1 MTNRAEMKPFHLNE
15 MAKPYLEYDMIIK
28 YTSIPRYVDYRARLL
43 YAFLSLGSPMLDKH
57 NEVVALATSLV
68 QIGLDIHD
76 GIDDKP
82 IHGEDANDER
92 KRQLRILAGDYY
104 SARFYQLLAKVGQI
118 QLINKISDA
127 ISEVNRLKLDLYVHA
142 KNVNVPL
149 NEQIDANVKI
159 RKSLFLIF
167 TDLLQ
172 DSFQTL
178 YPMALHRLTT
188 CEVILEMILSKDY
201 ESTDKDK
208 LTTMFKSEWAALIE
222 LLSVSPFS
230 MIQGEVEKIR
240 QHMQLKITI

>member
-1 MTNRAEMKPFHLNE
+1 MTNRAEMKPFLLDE

-43 YAFLSLGSPMLDKH
+43 YAFLSLGSPTFAKQH
-57 NEVVALATSLV
+57 EVVSLATSLV

-104 SARFYQLLAKVGQI
+104 SARFYQLLAKIGQI

-127 ISEVNRLKLDLYVHA
+127 ISEVNRLKLDIYMHA
-142 KNVNVPL
+142 KSMKL
-149 NEQIDANVKI
+149 SLHEQIEAKVKV
-159 RKSLFLIF
+159 RKPLFLVF
-167 TDLLQ
+167 SDLLQ
-172 DSFQTL
+172 DSFKSI

-188 CEVILEMILSKDY
+188 CEVILEMMQSEEY
-201 ESTDKDK
+201 ESKDKDK
-208 LTTMFKSEWAALIE
+208 FVAMFKVEWSQLNQ
-222 LLSVSPFS
+222 LLSVSPFRL
-230 MIQGEVEKIR
+230 IQDEVEKIR
-240 QHMQLKITI
+240 LQMQGTITI